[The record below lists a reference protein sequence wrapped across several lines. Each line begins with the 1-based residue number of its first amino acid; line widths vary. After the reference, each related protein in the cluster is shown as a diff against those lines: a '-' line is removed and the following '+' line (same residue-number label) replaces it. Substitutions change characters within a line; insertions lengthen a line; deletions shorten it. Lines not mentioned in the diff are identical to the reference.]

1 LSEGLKWAHR
11 LRLDLA
17 FEIQKLGSGV
27 RTVTE
32 LSADG
37 PADVTDKVLAAY
49 RDRFELLEEMIEGL
63 APLYEPVER
72 APGSACK

>member
-27 RTVTE
+27 RKVTE
-32 LSADG
+32 MSADG
-37 PADVTDKVLAAY
+37 PADVTDKVLVSY
-49 RDRFELLEEMIEGL
+49 MERFELLEEMIEGL
-63 APLYEPVER
+63 GPTVR
-72 APGSACK
+72 AD